1 MIDVPIAVRDALKD
15 GGYKKNYRF
24 VVGNV
29 IDEDVYSTETT
40 LTNGTTYTLTRNGDY
55 ILHNDNHATGFTYIL
70 NGTSTVISE
79 MSVDLSG
86 GYYVDLGTLSIGD
99 TIRIT
104 DAYYSIDLQRKTTQK
119 EEVFEPLFEIE
130 NDRLVKESVKIDE
143 RMCSDDTLKFG
154 LCEGTSIEFQAFNI
168 NNITNKRIRAFVDV
182 DYPVITYD
190 YDETTNKTTRHEA
203 IDTYTI
209 PMGWFDVQETSR
221 QASTGI
227 RKVSAYNKLKS
238 DYLDQQVNALIIEE
252 FGTATIRILDILV
265 FLLRKYGIRR
275 LITGAIS
282 PIYTTYY
289 YSSQPKTYFSPYKYL
304 GVFED
309 ARCAFTSW
317 AFWNNGRVP
326 SWNSAQMYMEG
337 VAHGV
342 QYSFGVESTTWNSPI
357 RIEIDDCIEQLDN
370 IIAEYIQDQLEII
383 ESKVTGR
390 TAAQMW
396 DDLLHMK
403 APRNDG
409 QNQLKQYF
417 FCVKVYTTEG
427 LDPSYPVVERIYGNH
442 VPNATGTF
450 AQLAR
455 TTFLH
460 VFHIDIIFP
469 YGIRYGYQFEGNHLK
484 SVTSYDPSHSGTIR
498 DGIENFARLTG
509 NYSDCPY
516 DWRETPKM
524 PDGTDIPEDINRFF
538 KVVRIISG
546 YSPAE
551 LIEVKPD
558 EMASVTLRDL
568 QTAVFETQCQFGKL
582 DRVDNYFTGVELNN
596 GRLYPADTLYPDDGL
611 YPLSTSESG
620 FRAMYSK
627 LWADEGNI
635 RSWRNL
641 VITYKGLIE
650 NEDTH
655 EHEEAEKIYTTVI
668 DSNGTDDYE
677 VSNNWLFKNLL
688 WADSESENWQEAAG
702 LENIEDYATAMVNK
716 MQSVSWFPFE
726 MWCAG
731 LPYVETGDEVEI
743 VVGEHAY
750 TSYVLRRTI
759 KGIQNLQDEMI
770 NGTLDIF

>member
-24 VVGNV
+24 VIGNV
-29 IDEDVYSTETT
+29 IEEDVYSTETT
-40 LTNGTTYTLTRNGDY
+40 LTNDTTYTLTRNGYY
-55 ILHNDNHATGFTYIL
+55 IFHNDNHSTGFTYTL
-70 NGTSTVISE
+70 NGTSTTVIE
-79 MSVDLSG
+79 MLEDLSG
-86 GYYVDLGTLSIGD
+86 GYYVLLGTLSIGD
-99 TIRIT
+99 TILIT

-168 NNITNKRIRAFVDV
+168 DNITNKRIRAFVDV
-182 DYPVITYD
+182 EYPVVTYD
-190 YDETTNKTTRHEA
+190 YDETTDKTTRYET
-203 IDTYTI
+203 IETYTI

-238 DYLDQQVNALIIEE
+238 DYLDQQVNALIVEE
-252 FGTATIRILDILV
+252 FGTASIRILDILMY
-265 FLLRKYGIRR
+265 LLRRYGIRK
-275 LITGAIS
+275 LTTGKIS
-282 PIYTTYY
+282 PIYTTYELY
-289 YSSQPKTYFSPYKYL
+289 AQPKSYFSPYRYY
-304 GVFED
+304 GVYED
-309 ARCAFTSW
+309 SDCAFTCW
-317 AFWNNGRVP
+317 AFYQGGSPNWSN
-326 SWNSAQMYMEG
+326 AKMYMEG
-337 VAHGV
+337 IAH
-342 QYSFGVESTTWNSPI
+342 QKNYSFVPYDSSWSSPI
-357 RIEIDDCIEQLDN
+357 RIEIDECVEQLDN
-370 IIAEYIQDQLEII
+370 IIANYIQTELGKI
-383 ESKVTGR
+383 ESKIYGR

-403 APRNDG
+403 APKNDG
-409 QNQLKQYF
+409 TNRLTQYF
-417 FCVKVYTTEG
+417 FSVTVYTRES
-427 LDPSYPVVERIYGNH
+427 LNDPVVERIYGNH
-442 VPNATGTF
+442 VQNATGTF
-450 AQLAR
+450 AQLSR

-460 VFHIDIIFP
+460 VNAIKITYP
-469 YGIRYGYQFEGNHLK
+469 YGIRYGYQFSGNHLK
-484 SVTSYDPSHSGTIR
+484 AVENTQSTYHEGV
-498 DGIENFARLTG
+498 ENFARLTG
-509 NYSDCPY
+509 NYNDKPHDY
-516 DWRETPKM
+516 RTTPQM
-524 PDGTDIPEDINRFF
+524 PDGTDIPEDIGEFF
-538 KVVRIISG
+538 RVVRIISG

-551 LIEVKPD
+551 LIEVQPD
-558 EMASVTLRDL
+558 KLASVTLRDL

-582 DRVDNYFTGVELNN
+582 DRLDNYFAGVELNN
-596 GRLYPADTLYPDDGL
+596 GRLYPADTLYPDDEL

-620 FRAMYSK
+620 FRAIYSK

-641 VITYKGLIE
+641 IITYKGLIE

>member
-24 VVGNV
+24 VIGNV
-29 IDEDVYSTETT
+29 IEEDVYSTETT
-40 LTNGTTYTLTRNGDY
+40 LTNDTTYTLTRNGDY

-70 NGTSTVISE
+70 NGTSTVVSE

-168 NNITNKRIRAFVDV
+168 NNITNKRIKAYVDV
-182 DYPVITYD
+182 EYPVVTYD
-190 YDETTNKTTRHEA
+190 YDEATNKTTLYET
-203 IDTYTI
+203 IETYTI

-227 RKVSAYNKLKS
+227 RKISAYNKLKS

-252 FGTATIRILDILV
+252 FGTATVRILDILT
-265 FLLRKYGIRR
+265 FLLRKYGIKKLESSDVSR
-275 LITGAIS
+275 
-282 PIYTTYY
+282 TTYGVG
-289 YSSQPKTYFSPYKYL
+289 YSESKKYFHPYTHYRFY
-304 GVFED
+304 GNAAD
-309 ARCAFTSW
+309 AFNEYP
-317 AFWNNGRVP
+317 FYNNGSVP
-326 SWNSAQMYMEG
+326 PESTKFYMEG
-337 VAHGV
+337 DYHVDTYNFG
-342 QYSFGVESTTWNSPI
+342 QYGDDLPI
-357 RIEIDDCIEQLDN
+357 QIKVDEVVPQLDT
-370 IIAEYIQDQLEII
+370 IIANYIQTELQKMDTYA
-383 ESKVTGR
+383 SR
-390 TAAQMW
+390 TPAQMW

-403 APRNDG
+403 TESYYDWG
-409 QNQLKQYF
+409 DLKAYF
-417 FCVKVYTTEG
+417 FY
-427 LDPSYPVVERIYGNH
+427 VEIHFRNNTQRIYGNT
-442 VPNATGTF
+442 VLNADGTF
-450 AQLAR
+450 EQLGR
-455 TTFLH
+455 TTFTN
-460 VFHIDIIFP
+460 VRAIYVVTP
-469 YGIRYGYQFEGNHLK
+469 TGIKYGYKFDSNYYSRHLAD
-484 SVTSYDPSHSGTIR
+484 SVCVDTQSG
-498 DGIENFARLTG
+498 GLNFNGVKNFARLTG
-509 NYSDCPY
+509 NYNDTPN
-516 DWRETPKM
+516 DWRTTPKM
-524 PDGTDIPEDINRFF
+524 PDGTDIPANIGTFF
-538 KVVRIISG
+538 KVQVLTGG

-558 EMASVTLRDL
+558 ELASVTLRDL
-568 QTAVFETQCQFGKL
+568 QTAVFETNCQFGKL
-582 DRVDNYFTGVELNN
+582 DRVNNYFTGIELNN
-596 GRLYPADTLYPDDGL
+596 GRLYPADTLYPDDEL

-620 FRAMYSK
+620 FKAVYSK

-635 RSWRNL
+635 RRWRNL
-641 VITYKGLIE
+641 VITYKGFIE

-655 EHEEAEKIYTTVI
+655 EHEEAEKTYTTVI

-677 VSNNWLFKNLL
+677 VKDNWLFKNLK
-688 WADSESENWQEAAG
+688 WKDEDTKTWSETAG
-702 LENIEDYATAMVNK
+702 LEKIEDYATAMVNK

-731 LPYVETGDEVEI
+731 LPYVETGDEIEI
-743 VVGEHAY
+743 HVNKEAHR
-750 TSYVLRRTI
+750 SYVLRRTI